1 MNEDKKKKFKKIDI
15 TQKIAEIINE
25 NDIPFIKQV
34 KEDKIKPYLDPKS
47 DIGFK
52 ILFGKQKNVEMLR
65 SFLKSVM
72 NKEIDDIKISNND
85 LTLDEANV
93 IEGGVDVLCEAKVGD
108 NKYEIVL
115 EMQKAKENYFLA
127 REQNYMAK
135 LISIQV
141 KNKSSDEYHTN
152 MLETYIVAIG
162 EANIFSSRIQGS
174 KDGKQNLNADI
185 LNKIRNLENDNKEDC
200 FYFHKQVMPMIIG
213 PMPKENMSQEYIKY
227 PDNKMF
233 WEFIELKKFQET
245 KYYKTVSCDSHLLHQ
260 WLKFLSD
267 CGSIKKDGSYDQE
280 KEEALEQLDKQIKG
294 AHKIMSKAQLS
305 DVDAI
310 LFWRK
315 EQKEIEWKIEQ
326 EKHDEY
332 IRQISYQK
340 GKWKGEVKG
349 EIKQIKNY
357 IDLEIPQEKYI
368 KKLQFLKYDD
378 IDYINSHLSDT
389 DSVIF
394 NELDLIGKTDLEFHS

>member
-213 PMPKENMSQEYIKY
+213 PMPKENMS
-227 PDNKMF
+227 
-233 WEFIELKKFQET
+233 
-245 KYYKTVSCDSHLLHQ
+245 
-260 WLKFLSD
+260 
-267 CGSIKKDGSYDQE
+267 
-280 KEEALEQLDKQIKG
+280 
-294 AHKIMSKAQLS
+294 
-305 DVDAI
+305 
-310 LFWRK
+310 
-315 EQKEIEWKIEQ
+315 
-326 EKHDEY
+326 
-332 IRQISYQK
+332 
-340 GKWKGEVKG
+340 
-349 EIKQIKNY
+349 
-357 IDLEIPQEKYI
+357 
-368 KKLQFLKYDD
+368 
-378 IDYINSHLSDT
+378 
-389 DSVIF
+389 
-394 NELDLIGKTDLEFHS
+394 

>member
-1 MNEDKKKKFKKIDI
+1 
-15 TQKIAEIINE
+15 
-25 NDIPFIKQV
+25 
-34 KEDKIKPYLDPKS
+34 
-47 DIGFK
+47 
-52 ILFGKQKNVEMLR
+52 
-65 SFLKSVM
+65 
-72 NKEIDDIKISNND
+72 
-85 LTLDEANV
+85 
-93 IEGGVDVLCEAKVGD
+93 
-108 NKYEIVL
+108 
-115 EMQKAKENYFLA
+115 
-127 REQNYMAK
+127 
-135 LISIQV
+135 
-141 KNKSSDEYHTN
+141 
-152 MLETYIVAIG
+152 
-162 EANIFSSRIQGS
+162 
-174 KDGKQNLNADI
+174 
-185 LNKIRNLENDNKEDC
+185 
-200 FYFHKQVMPMIIG
+200 
-213 PMPKENMSQEYIKY
+213 
-227 PDNKMF
+227 MF